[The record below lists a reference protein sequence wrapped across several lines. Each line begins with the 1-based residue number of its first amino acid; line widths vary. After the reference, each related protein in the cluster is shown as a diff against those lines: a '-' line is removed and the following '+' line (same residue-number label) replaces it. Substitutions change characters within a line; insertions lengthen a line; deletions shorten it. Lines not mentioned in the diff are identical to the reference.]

1 MGYLVDLAL
10 EPKRKATPTTSSRKL
25 LSVRPH

>member
-10 EPKRKATPTTSSRKL
+10 EPKRKAAPTASSRKPL
-25 LSVRPH
+25 FIQGH